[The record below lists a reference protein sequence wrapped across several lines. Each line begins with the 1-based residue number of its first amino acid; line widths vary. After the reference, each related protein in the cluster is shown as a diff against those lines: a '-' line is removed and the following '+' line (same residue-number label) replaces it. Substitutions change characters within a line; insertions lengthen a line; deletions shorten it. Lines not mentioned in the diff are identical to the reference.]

1 MHALELILNYEKS
14 FLQNNMRRNDF
25 QTLLCIMAGLRTSR
39 QIATYYDINQ
49 SVSSMTI
56 NRLHKNGFLTF
67 DEEEGEYNITESGE
81 EAVLSIFSFLKLKKK
96 HEKKQTV

>member
-14 FLQNNMRRNDF
+14 FLQNTMRRNDF
-25 QTLLCIMAGLRTSR
+25 QTLLCIMAGLKTARH
-39 QIATYYDINQ
+39 IAQYYNVNQ
-49 SVSSMTI
+49 SPITMTI
-56 NRLHKNGFLTF
+56 KRLHKNGFLSY
-67 DEEEGEYNITESGE
+67 DEKEEEYNITESGE